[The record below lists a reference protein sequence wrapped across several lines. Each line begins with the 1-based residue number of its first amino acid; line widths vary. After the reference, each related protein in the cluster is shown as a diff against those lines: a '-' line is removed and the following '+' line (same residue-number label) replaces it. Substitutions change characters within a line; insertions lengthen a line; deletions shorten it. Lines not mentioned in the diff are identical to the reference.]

1 MISFELGQLNFMK
14 TTTQGIETIIR
25 EYIEQKER
33 SNFFGKKKLDAE
45 KEYNKLLTAYD
56 AGEKQYSLEHANKIY
71 RAYHEMLQCGE
82 ESATAQQ
89 RFAESEEQLKEIGR
103 ILFEATITADIPM
116 TPAINGNGAAM
127 RNVRIAYNNGHVIVS

>member
-1 MISFELGQLNFMK
+1 MN
-14 TTTQGIETIIR
+14 TTNPGIETIIR
-25 EYIEQKER
+25 DYIEQKER

-71 RAYHEMLQCGE
+71 RAYHEMLHYGE
-82 ESATAQQ
+82 ESAIAQH
-89 RFAESEEQLKEIGR
+89 RFAESEERLKEIGR